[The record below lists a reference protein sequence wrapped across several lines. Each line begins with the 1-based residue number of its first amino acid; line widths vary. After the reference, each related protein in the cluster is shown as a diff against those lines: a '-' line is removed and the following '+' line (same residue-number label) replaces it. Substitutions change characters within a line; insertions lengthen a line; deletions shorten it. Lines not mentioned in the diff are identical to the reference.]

1 MKLHLY
7 VFTGRGFL
15 NIIEYLK
22 EDLLGTLQ
30 EYKIQNRLI
39 MRYDF
44 KEQESK
50 SADKLFID
58 IWIIQF
64 LKEYLDI
71 SGGFG
76 VSGNF
81 INGKINRLTKKW

>member
-1 MKLHLY
+1 LREE
-7 VFTGRGFL
+7 FFL
-15 NIIEYLK
+15 NIIEYLE

-39 MRYDF
+39 MRCDF

-58 IWIIQF
+58 I
-64 LKEYLDI
+64 
-71 SGGFG
+71 
-76 VSGNF
+76 
-81 INGKINRLTKKW
+81 